1 MTARPRQTRSVRLQ
15 ADVNR
20 PAKGGRYAF
29 LCVLLAL
36 FVPFSSSRAQEPQRE
51 IRIGVLRP
59 GGGYTVQT
67 FPLETYIARVLA
79 GEAGR
84 DSRPA
89 ALEALAI
96 TIRTFAL
103 ANPGRHNADGFDL
116 CDQTHCQVM
125 RSPAPA
131 HERAAQATAGR
142 ALLRNGVP
150 APVFYSASCGGQTE
164 IPSAV
169 WPGHEDPSYMPS
181 QPDDACM
188 GSPAWTAEIEGD
200 DLTRALRAGG
210 FRGDR
215 LRDFRVLSRD
225 VSGRVARLR
234 VAGFVPEEI
243 SGQDLRAVVG
253 RTLGW
258 QYIKSAAFELERI
271 GDTKRFEGRGS
282 GHGVGLCVIGS
293 MNLAVAGRT
302 ATEILNR
309 YFPGLEIAVP
319 ATLPS
324 APAPAVVARGRST
337 TPAPAAVRVAPSV
350 PLPPPPTTA
359 ISAAGATG
367 ATATAVASGVGGVAL
382 ALPDEDEGDRDSIA
396 QLTGQA
402 RSDIALALRLAAPAR
417 VTVRFHPTTASY
429 ERATGKPWFTSGTLV
444 GGELHLVPLAS
455 LRERGVLD
463 RTIRHE
469 LVHLMADPILRERAA
484 WVREGAAIYFAGWGP
499 VPGDARPTALSLRS
513 RLACPGDA
521 DLLRPVSPGS
531 LSNAL
536 ASSLACFS
544 RQMDTGK
551 SWRDVK

>member
-1 MTARPRQTRSVRLQ
+1 MTTRSRQTRSVRLQ
-15 ADVNR
+15 ADVNW
-20 PAKGGRYAF
+20 PAKAGRYVL

-67 FPLETYIARVLA
+67 FALETYIARVLA

-96 TIRTFAL
+96 TIRTYAL
-103 ANPGRHNADGFDL
+103 ANAGRHNADGFDL

-125 RSPAPA
+125 RTPAPA

-169 WPGHEDPSYMPS
+169 WPGQEDPSYMPS

-188 GSPAWTAEIEGD
+188 GWPAWTAEIEAE

-210 FRGDR
+210 FRGER

-234 VAGFVPEEI
+234 VAGFTPEEI

-258 QYIKSAAFELERI
+258 QFIKSAAFELERV
-271 GDTKRFEGRGS
+271 GDTYHFEGRGS

-293 MNLAVAGRT
+293 MNLAVGGRT

-319 ATLPS
+319 FSLSSGPGAS
-324 APAPAVVARGRST
+324 VVARGRST
-337 TPAPAAVRVAPSV
+337 VPAPAVRGLPAPAPTCTSASADSGCSDRRCDRRRRRVPGVARRGRGRARRDRPIDGAGAQRHRPGPSSCGARARYH
-350 PLPPPPTTA
+350 PLPSDDGELRA
-359 ISAAGATG
+359 CDRSAL
-367 ATATAVASGVGGVAL
+367 VYVGRG
-382 ALPDEDEGDRDSIA
+382 R
-396 QLTGQA
+396 
-402 RSDIALALRLAAPAR
+402 RRRAAP
-417 VTVRFHPTTASY
+417 
-429 ERATGKPWFTSGTLV
+429 
-444 GGELHLVPLAS
+444 VPLAS

-469 LVHLMADPILRERAA
+469 LVHLMADPILRERSA

-499 VPGDARPTALSLRS
+499 VPGDARPTTLSLRS
-513 RLACPGDA
+513 RMACPGDA
-521 DLLRPVSPGS
+521 DLLRPVSPGA

-544 RQMDTGK
+544 RQMDAGK
-551 SWRDVK
+551 TWRDVK

>member
-1 MTARPRQTRSVRLQ
+1 MTA
-15 ADVNR
+15 NH
-20 PAKGGRYAF
+20 PATEAQRTQRAKWFF
-29 LCVLLAL
+29 LCAL
-36 FVPFSSSRAQEPQRE
+36 CVSVAAFSSSSRAQDPLRE
-51 IRIGVLRP
+51 IRIGVARP

-103 ANPGRHNADGFDL
+103 ANPGRHSADGFDL

-125 RSPAPA
+125 RTPTPA
-131 HERAAQATAGR
+131 HERAALATAGR

-169 WPGHEDPSYMPS
+169 WPGHEDPPYMPS

-188 GSPAWTAEIEGD
+188 GGPVWTAEIEGE
-200 DLTRALRAGG
+200 DLARALRAGG

-215 LRDFRVLSRD
+215 LRDFRILSRD

-234 VAGFVPEEI
+234 VAGFAPEEI

-258 QYIKSAAFELERI
+258 QFIKSAAFELERI
-271 GDTKRFEGRGS
+271 GDTYRFEGRGS
-282 GHGVGLCVIGS
+282 GHGVGMCVIGS

-319 ATLPS
+319 GSLPA
-324 APAPAVVARGRST
+324 APTPAVAARGRGPV
-337 TPAPAAVRVAPSV
+337 PAPAAVRSGSAVAA
-350 PLPPPPTTA
+350 PPPTA
-359 ISAAGATG
+359 PAP
-367 ATATAVASGVGGVAL
+367 SGVGGVAL
-382 ALPDEDEGDRDSIA
+382 ALPDEDEGERDAIA
-396 QLTGQA
+396 QLTTQA
-402 RSDIALALRLAAPAR
+402 RGDIARLLGVAPPPR

-429 ERATGKPWFTSGTLV
+429 ERATGQPWFTSGASV

-455 LRERGVLD
+455 LRERGVLE

-469 LVHLMADPILRERAA
+469 LVHLMADPVLSGRPA
-484 WVREGAAIYFAGWGP
+484 WVREGAAVYFAGWGP
-499 VPGDARPTALSLRS
+499 VPGDTRPTALSLQS
-513 RLACPGDA
+513 RLACPGDP

-544 RQMDTGK
+544 RQMGAGK
-551 SWRDVK
+551 PWRDVK

>member
-1 MTARPRQTRSVRLQ
+1 M
-15 ADVNR
+15 
-20 PAKGGRYAF
+20 F
-29 LCVLLAL
+29 LCAL
-36 FVPFSSSRAQEPQRE
+36 CVSVASSFSSSRAQEPQRE

-125 RSPAPA
+125 RTPTPA

-169 WPGHEDPSYMPS
+169 WPGHEDPPYMPS

-188 GSPAWTAEIEGD
+188 GSPAWTAEIQGE
-200 DLTRALRAGG
+200 DLIRALRAGG

-215 LRDFRVLSRD
+215 LRDFRIMSRD

-234 VAGFVPEEI
+234 VAGFAPEEI

-258 QYIKSAAFELERI
+258 QHIKSAAFELERI
-271 GDTKRFEGRGS
+271 GDTYRFEGRGS

-319 ATLPS
+319 GSLPT
-324 APAPAVVARGRST
+324 APTPVVGARGRG
-337 TPAPAAVRVAPSV
+337 PVPEPAAVRAAP
-350 PLPPPPTTA
+350 
-359 ISAAGATG
+359 
-367 ATATAVASGVGGVAL
+367 AVAAPPMMPAAAPSGVGGVAL
-382 ALPDEDEGDRDSIA
+382 ALPDEDEGERDAIA
-396 QLTGQA
+396 QLTTQA
-402 RSDIALALRLAAPAR
+402 RSDIARLLGVVPPPR
-417 VTVRFHPTTASY
+417 VTIRFHPTTASY
-429 ERATGKPWFTSGTLV
+429 ERATGQPWFTSGASV

-455 LRERGVLD
+455 LRERGVLE

-469 LVHLMADPILRERAA
+469 LVHLMADPVLRERAA

-499 VPGDARPTALSLRS
+499 VPGDARPAALSLQS
-513 RLACPGDA
+513 RLACPADP

-536 ASSLACFS
+536 TSSLACFS
-544 RQMDTGK
+544 RQMAAGK
-551 SWRDVK
+551 PWRDVK

>member
-1 MTARPRQTRSVRLQ
+1 
-15 ADVNR
+15 
-20 PAKGGRYAF
+20 
-29 LCVLLAL
+29 
-36 FVPFSSSRAQEPQRE
+36 
-51 IRIGVLRP
+51 
-59 GGGYTVQT
+59 
-67 FPLETYIARVLA
+67 
-79 GEAGR
+79 
-84 DSRPA
+84 
-89 ALEALAI
+89 
-96 TIRTFAL
+96 
-103 ANPGRHNADGFDL
+103 
-116 CDQTHCQVM
+116 
-125 RSPAPA
+125 
-131 HERAAQATAGR
+131 
-142 ALLRNGVP
+142 
-150 APVFYSASCGGQTE
+150 
-164 IPSAV
+164 
-169 WPGHEDPSYMPS
+169 
-181 QPDDACM
+181 
-188 GSPAWTAEIEGD
+188 
-200 DLTRALRAGG
+200 
-210 FRGDR
+210 
-215 LRDFRVLSRD
+215 
-225 VSGRVARLR
+225 LR

-271 GDTKRFEGRGS
+271 GDTYHFEGRGS

-319 ATLPS
+319 GTLPS
-324 APAPAVVARGRST
+324 APAVVVRGRST
-337 TPAPAAVRVAPSV
+337 GPAPAVARAAPVV
-350 PLPPPPTTA
+350 PLPPAPTT
-359 ISAAGATG
+359 SATSATGATG

-382 ALPDEDEGDRDSIA
+382 ALPDQDEGERDAIA

-402 RSDIALALRLAAPAR
+402 RNDIALALRLATPAR

-429 ERATGKPWFTSGTLV
+429 ERSTGKPWFTSGAIV

-455 LRERGVLD
+455 LRERGMLD

-469 LVHLMADPILRERAA
+469 LVHLMADPILRDRAA

-544 RQMDTGK
+544 RQMDAGK
-551 SWRDVK
+551 LWRDVK